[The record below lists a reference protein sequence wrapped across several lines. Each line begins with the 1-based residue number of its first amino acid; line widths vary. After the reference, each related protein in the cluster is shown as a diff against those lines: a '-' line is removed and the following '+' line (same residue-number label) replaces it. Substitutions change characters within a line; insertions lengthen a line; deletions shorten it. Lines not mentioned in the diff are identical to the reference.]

1 MLKIEGLSYT
11 YPGGLQALKDIQ
23 FEVPP
28 QEIFSIMGRSGSGK
42 TTLLKCIVKFLKPD
56 RGKIELHG
64 QDIFQMAERRFRQ
77 SIGIVFQNLYLF
89 PHLQV
94 MENMT
99 LAPVQVLK
107 KSKAQ
112 AEEEARE
119 TLKRLGIEAI
129 WQSYPSQISGG
140 QAQRVAIARAL
151 LLKPQYLLLDEPTSA
166 LDVDTTD
173 EFGQW
178 LIDLKAETTFV
189 IVTHDVLFARRIATS
204 GVLMADG
211 EIKARG
217 SVKEIGKPG

>member
-11 YPGGLQALKDIQ
+11 YPGGIQALKNIQ

-28 QEIFSIMGRSGSGK
+28 MQIFSIMGRSGSGK
-42 TTLLKCIVKFLKPD
+42 TTLLKCIVKLLKPD
-56 RGKIELHG
+56 QGRIELNG
-64 QDIFQMAERRFRQ
+64 KNIFTMEERRFRQ

-89 PHLQV
+89 PHLNII
-94 MENMT
+94 ENMT
-99 LAPVQVLK
+99 LALVQVLK
-107 KSKAQ
+107 KNKRQ

-119 TLKRLGIEAI
+119 TLARLGIENI

-151 LLKPQYLLLDEPTSA
+151 ILKPQYLLLDEPTSA

-173 EFGQW
+173 EFGRW
-178 LIDLKAETTFV
+178 LLDLKAETTFV
-189 IVTHDVLFARRIATS
+189 IVTHDVLFAGKIATS

-211 EIKARG
+211 EIKVRG

>member
-11 YPGGLQALKDIQ
+11 YPGSAQVLKNIQ

-28 QEIFSIMGRSGSGK
+28 REIFSIMGRSGSGK

-56 RGKIELHG
+56 QGRIELYG
-64 QDIFQMAERRFRQ
+64 KDIFVMEERQFRQ

-89 PHLQV
+89 PHLNV
-94 MENMT
+94 IENLT
-99 LAPVQVLK
+99 LAPIWVLNR
-107 KSKAQ
+107 SKRQ
-112 AEEEARE
+112 AKEEARE
-119 TLKRLGIEAI
+119 ILKRLGIETI
-129 WQSYPSQISGG
+129 WKSYPSQISGG

-151 LLKPQYLLLDEPTSA
+151 ILKLQYLLLDEPTSA

-178 LIDLKAETTFV
+178 LLDLKAETTFV
-189 IVTHDVLFARRIATS
+189 IVTHDVRFAGKIAND

-211 EIKARG
+211 EIIARG
-217 SVKEIGKPG
+217 NAREIGKP